1 MKALL
6 TGRFLSKAQK
16 PTLSLGQPQQL
27 AHATGR
33 ILAALCFSFIVLQAQ
48 IPDTKQLLVVTTK
61 NWSAPNGL
69 LQRFEREG
77 NSWQKVGKVINIKL
91 GRNGLGW
98 GIGLHITP
106 KDAKYIKKEG
116 DGKAPAGIFTLKQA
130 FGYEPFTVTYT
141 YEVYKETDHCVDDVN
156 SKLYNKIV
164 DSTKV
169 TIDYKSKEHMKFPKD
184 YYKYGIVVNHNH
196 IDELGAKKGAGSC
209 IFIHIKKVP
218 TAGCTVMNESEMKE
232 IIAWLDV
239 KSNPLLIQ
247 GTKDII
253 YDLMN
258 EL

>member
-1 MKALL
+1 MKLL
-6 TGRFLSKAQK
+6 L
-16 PTLSLGQPQQL
+16 L
-27 AHATGR
+27 
-33 ILAALCFSFIVLQAQ
+33 LCFSTFLLQAKD
-48 IPDTKQLLVVTTK
+48 ISDTKQIIVVTTQ
-61 NWSAPNGL
+61 NWSTSEGI
-69 LQRFEREG
+69 LQRYEKTDT
-77 NSWQKVGKVINIKL
+77 WQKVGQAIEIKL

-98 GIGLHITP
+98 GIGLHDTP
-106 KDAKYIKKEG
+106 KDAQHIKKEG
-116 DGKAPAGIFTLKQA
+116 DGKAPAGIFSLKQA
-130 FGYEPFTVTYT
+130 FGYEPFSVAYP

-164 DSTKV
+164 DSTNV

-196 IDELGAKKGAGSC
+196 IDEVGAKKGAGSC

-218 TAGCTVMNESEMKE
+218 TAGCTVMSEPEMKE
-232 IIAWLDV
+232 IITWLDA

-253 YDLMN
+253 QDLMN